1 MVLKWRQ
8 MASVTTYSQS
18 SSRTMRSSA
27 WSTLMISSIS
37 REMLLAKRS
46 RMLVTVIAVTS
57 EDLRSVVVFGV
68 EHAHESQTRGTLDG
82 ARVEQHGRHFE
93 PALELLQEG
102 VRAVQRE
109 QGTSSHDEHHVT
121 QRVGVSRQLGRD
133 EPIQRLIL
141 AEHLVDSLDGL
152 PETIE

>member
-8 MASVTTYSQS
+8 MASVTTYSRS

-68 EHAHESQTRGTLDG
+68 EHAHEAQPRGTLYR
-82 ARVEQHGRHFE
+82 ARVEEHRGHLE
-93 PALELLQEG
+93 LALELFQER

-109 QGTSSHDEHHVT
+109 EGTGSHDEHDVA
-121 QRVGVSRQLGRD
+121 QRVGICRQLGGD
-133 EPIQRLIL
+133 EPIQRLVL
-141 AEHLVDSLDGL
+141 AEH
-152 PETIE
+152 